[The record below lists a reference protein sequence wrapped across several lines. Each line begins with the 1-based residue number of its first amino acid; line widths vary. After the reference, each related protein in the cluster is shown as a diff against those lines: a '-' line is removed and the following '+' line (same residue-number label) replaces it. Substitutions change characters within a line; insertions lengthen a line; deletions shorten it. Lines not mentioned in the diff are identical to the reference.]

1 MSELNHTPG
10 PWVAKTSING
20 GRLIVGPGRTG
31 AIAECFA
38 TVRNFDEKTDEVIG
52 NAAIMAA
59 SLELLE
65 AAIDAKQLLDALR
78 MDSGVGEILTDSQRE
93 LYQAIDAKIS
103 AAIAKAK
110 A

>member
-1 MSELNHTPG
+1 MSELKHTPG
-10 PWVAKTSING
+10 PWIVKTAING
-20 GRLIVGPGRTG
+20 DRAILSEGIGIV
-31 AIAECFA
+31 AECFTA
-38 TVRNFDEKTDEVIG
+38 IRSFDEKTDEVIG
-52 NAAIMAA
+52 NTAIMAA

>member
-1 MSELNHTPG
+1 MSELKHTPG

-38 TVRNFDEKTDEVIG
+38 TVRSFNGRTDEVIT
-52 NAAIMAA
+52 NAALIAA
-59 SLELLE
+59 APELLE
-65 AAIDAKQLLDALR
+65 VALLFQSELELAMVMTGPLAEKIID
-78 MDSGVGEILTDSQRE
+78 LTTQVN
-93 LYQAIDAKIS
+93 